1 MKVADKIKEKLE
13 RNRYCNMFLNQ
24 YDFKTMVLSFFSMI
38 INIVFATVNLVCA
51 FLYESLWYGT
61 LAGYYFTLILFRGIV
76 VSSAVFGKA
85 NCRDDSNGY
94 LKLRHKIYLASGIFL
109 VLIQI
114 AMSVAVMQ
122 TVLSDKAARSGE
134 IIAIATAAYVFYKL
148 VAAIVN
154 LVRAKKSGDHVVQSL
169 RNLNFV
175 DACMSMVS
183 LTVLMLGVFD
193 ETGDES
199 FLLPMKAGV
208 GFAACFITLAI
219 AVTMIVKSC
228 FALKKHSSASL
239 NPK

>member
-1 MKVADKIKEKLE
+1 
-13 RNRYCNMFLNQ
+13 
-24 YDFKTMVLSFFSMI
+24 MVLSFFSMI

-193 ETGDES
+193 DS
-199 FLLPMKAGV
+199 RPVLP
-208 GFAACFITLAI
+208 
-219 AVTMIVKSC
+219 VK
-228 FALKKHSSASL
+228 
-239 NPK
+239 